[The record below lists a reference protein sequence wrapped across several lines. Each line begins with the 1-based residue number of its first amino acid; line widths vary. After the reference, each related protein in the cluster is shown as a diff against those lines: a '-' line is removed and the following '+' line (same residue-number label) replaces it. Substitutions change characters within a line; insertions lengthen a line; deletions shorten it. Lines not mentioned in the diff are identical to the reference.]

1 MLDYSR
7 INRIRLEFKVHSVF
21 RQMSVRHSINRIRLE
36 FKGYDYATVQA
47 EVNRIN
53 RIRLEFKVPS
63 PKPEL
68 TTLLPY

>member
-36 FKGYDYATVQA
+36 FKESA
-47 EVNRIN
+47 EDMNKVN
-53 RIRLEFKVPS
+53 LFVK
-63 PKPEL
+63 
-68 TTLLPY
+68 TLFLKK